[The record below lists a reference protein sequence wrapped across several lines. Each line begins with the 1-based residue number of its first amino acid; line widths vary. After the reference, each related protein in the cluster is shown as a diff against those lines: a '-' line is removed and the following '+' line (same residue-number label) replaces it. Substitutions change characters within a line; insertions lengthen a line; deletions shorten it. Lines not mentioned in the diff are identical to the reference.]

1 MAESKLQREAPEPKA
16 PMYMQSALYAI
27 SHDETDAYRA
37 SHLANVDCRKAIE
50 NAIAEHYHDNRLD
63 FSFARDILETYGM
76 ERTQTVLASTI
87 RAIDWDGRIS
97 VKNKNWAKSFSLPD
111 ASGQEY
117 HINRCNPGLTDLF
130 CNEVRRIQR
139 EQERKPSV
147 LEKLRQHLPER
158 TAATKKSIEIER

>member
-1 MAESKLQREAPEPKA
+1 MAESKLQREAPQPKA
-16 PMYMQSALYAI
+16 PMYMQSSLYAI

-50 NAIAEHYHDNRLD
+50 NAIAEHYCDNRLD
-63 FSFARDILETYGM
+63 VSFAKDILETYGM

-87 RAIDWDGRIS
+87 RAMDWDGRIS
-97 VKNKNWAKSFSLPD
+97 EKNKTWAKSFPLPD
-111 ASGQEY
+111 ASGREY

-147 LEKLRQHLPER
+147 LEKLKRSLPER
-158 TAATKKSIEIER
+158 TAVPKKSIETER

>member
-1 MAESKLQREAPEPKA
+1 MAESKLQREVPQPKA

-27 SHDETDAYRA
+27 SHDEIDAYRA

-50 NAIAEHYHDNRLD
+50 NAIAGHYRNNRLD
-63 FSFARDILETYGM
+63 VSFARDILETYGM
-76 ERTQTVLASTI
+76 ERTLTVLASTI
-87 RAIDWDGRIS
+87 CAMDWDGRIS
-97 VKNKNWAKSFSLPD
+97 DKNKAWAKSFPLPD
-111 ASGQEY
+111 ASGREY

-147 LEKLRQHLPER
+147 LEKLKQHLPER
-158 TAATKKSIEIER
+158 TSAPKKTIETER

>member
-16 PMYMQSALYAI
+16 LMYMQSALYAI

-50 NAIAEHYHDNRLD
+50 SAIAEHYRDNRLD
-63 FSFARDILETYGM
+63 VSFAKDILETYGM

-87 RAIDWDGRIS
+87 RAMDWDGRIS
-97 VKNKNWAKSFSLPD
+97 DKNKSWAKSFPLPD
-111 ASGQEY
+111 ASGREY

-139 EQERKPSV
+139 EKERKPSV
-147 LEKLRQHLPER
+147 LEKLKRSLPER
-158 TAATKKSIEIER
+158 TVAPIKSIETER

>member
-1 MAESKLQREAPEPKA
+1 MAESKLQREVPQPKA

-50 NAIAEHYHDNRLD
+50 TAIAKHYRDNRLD
-63 FSFARDILETYGM
+63 VSFARDIVATYGM

-97 VKNKNWAKSFSLPD
+97 DKNKAWAKAFPLPD
-111 ASGQEY
+111 ASGREY

-147 LEKLRQHLPER
+147 LEKLKQHLPER
-158 TAATKKSIEIER
+158 TSAPKKTIETER

>member
-1 MAESKLQREAPEPKA
+1 MAESKLQREVPQPKA
-16 PMYMQSALYAI
+16 HMYMQSAQYAI

-50 NAIAEHYHDNRLD
+50 SAIVEHYRDNRLD
-63 FSFARDILETYGM
+63 VSFAKDILETYGM

-87 RAIDWDGRIS
+87 RAMDWDGRIS
-97 VKNKNWAKSFSLPD
+97 EKNKNWAKAFPLPD
-111 ASGQEY
+111 ASGREY

-147 LEKLRQHLPER
+147 LTKLRQHLHER
-158 TAATKKSIEIER
+158 TAAPKKSIETER

>member
-1 MAESKLQREAPEPKA
+1 MAESKLQREAPQPKA

-50 NAIAEHYHDNRLD
+50 SAIAEHYRDNRLD
-63 FSFARDILETYGM
+63 VSFARDILETYGM

-97 VKNKNWAKSFSLPD
+97 DKNKSWAKAFPLPD
-111 ASGQEY
+111 ASGREY

-147 LEKLRQHLPER
+147 LAKLKHYLPER
-158 TAATKKSIEIER
+158 AAATKKTIEIER

>member
-1 MAESKLQREAPEPKA
+1 MAEKISQPKS

-50 NAIAEHYHDNRLD
+50 NAIAGHYRDNRLD
-63 FSFARDILETYGM
+63 VSFAKDILETYGM

-87 RAIDWDGRIS
+87 RAMDWDGRIS
-97 VKNKNWAKSFSLPD
+97 DKNKNWAKAFPLPD
-111 ASGQEY
+111 ASGREY

-147 LEKLRQHLPER
+147 LTKLRQHLHER
-158 TAATKKSIEIER
+158 TAAPKKSIETER

>member
-1 MAESKLQREAPEPKA
+1 MAEKFSQPKA

-50 NAIAEHYHDNRLD
+50 SAIVEHYRDNWLD
-63 FSFARDILETYGM
+63 VSFAKDILETYGI

-97 VKNKNWAKSFSLPD
+97 DKNKAWAKSFPLPD
-111 ASGQEY
+111 ASGREY

-147 LEKLRQHLPER
+147 LAKLRQPLPEQMI
-158 TAATKKSIEIER
+158 APKKSIETER